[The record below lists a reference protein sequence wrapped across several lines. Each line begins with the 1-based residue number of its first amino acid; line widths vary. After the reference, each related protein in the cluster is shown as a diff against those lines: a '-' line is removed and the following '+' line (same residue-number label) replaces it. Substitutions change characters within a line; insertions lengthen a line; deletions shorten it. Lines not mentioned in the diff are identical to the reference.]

1 MWSIRVLKDEAVP
14 VGHSASCTHPR
25 AHLVLRKLQQNAAI
39 NKSPSGFC
47 LEDPIVTALTTAACV
62 PCKSTERLCY
72 SFLLEVCAAWVSFFC
87 LYFYIYFLP
96 LDFSQIYYLKKTSNK
111 RRKIFM
117 IGAQLHVFTCVQL
130 AFSLSPSHCCL
141 NCVMSFWEQILLSDL
156 FSLSPYVFLSV
167 SREDLKYNR
176 WFTRGCP
183 P

>member
-72 SFLLEVCAAWVSFFC
+72 SFQFEVCAAWVSFFAWISVFMR
-87 LYFYIYFLP
+87 LMWHDIEIFLTSFFASWFFTDI
-96 LDFSQIYYLKKTSNK
+96 LFKKKNIKQKEKDFQDWCSVTH
-111 RRKIFM
+111 
-117 IGAQLHVFTCVQL
+117 LHMCT
-130 AFSLSPSHCCL
+130 ASLSHC
-141 NCVMSFWEQILLSDL
+141 
-156 FSLSPYVFLSV
+156 SV
-167 SREDLKYNR
+167 LTVSCRFESRY
-176 WFTRGCP
+176 C
-183 P
+183 